1 MPEDLR
7 QAPAL
12 KSRIAD
18 GGFLS
23 RYRLLASSPAN
34 TSSPIRTGYG
44 AAVFWSLRIDRRT
57 HQAGKQFFPA
67 DAVAILLN
75 GDNVRRGPVSTVAS
89 EPVVVGRLG
98 GAAVDG
104 GAVIVETVV

>member
-7 QAPAL
+7 QAPAS

-23 RYRLLASSPAN
+23 RPASRFFAGKHKQPHTN
-34 TSSPIRTGYG
+34 PGMG
-44 AAVFWSLRIDRRT
+44 LRYSGRIERRT
-57 HQAGKQFFPA
+57 HQSRKTILPA

-89 EPVVVGRLG
+89 EPVVVGGLG